1 MTSNSG
7 PHSERFITKMEKKHE
22 VHHVSFRN
30 VPKEFRLRHPSVHF
44 HILDTSFPVMKLKDD
59 VIAYQSKG
67 ILLRTMHSTKFLLAS
82 LASIVRSWVFLRTI
96 LRKCQP
102 DILCGGYIQRDG
114 LVCALTRFHPFI
126 LMPFASDAVVLPFEN
141 PILRIGSS
149 WIVQTAD
156 RIACDSLFV
165 KNSLLRLVKRNPDD
179 IAVFPWGIEQDI
191 FDFSIKGDDVRSKF
205 EWTDKTIVIY
215 TRGFNAEY
223 DPLTFVGAV
232 RILCSRYPNLRVIMC
247 GTGELE
253 QECKDYAK
261 SQGIDDKIRFTGY
274 LPRNNLA
281 SYYAAADI
289 YASCSFSDGSSN
301 ALLEA
306 MTMGLPAVVTRVVS
320 NEEWIIH
327 GENGYL
333 FTYGNRTELA
343 QYIEN
348 LVRDKELRRKFSRR
362 NRDIAVERADWNK
375 NYETLERVFAEVT

>member
-1 MTSNSG
+1 
-7 PHSERFITKMEKKHE
+7 
-22 VHHVSFRN
+22 
-30 VPKEFRLRHPSVHF
+30 
-44 HILDTSFPVMKLKDD
+44 MKLKDD